1 LTLVIE
7 SAGWRDLNVLREPRR
22 LGDDLRDFQ
31 F

>member
-7 SAGWRDLNVLREPRR
+7 SAVWRDLNVLRELRR
-22 LGDDLRDFQ
+22 LGDDLCDFQ